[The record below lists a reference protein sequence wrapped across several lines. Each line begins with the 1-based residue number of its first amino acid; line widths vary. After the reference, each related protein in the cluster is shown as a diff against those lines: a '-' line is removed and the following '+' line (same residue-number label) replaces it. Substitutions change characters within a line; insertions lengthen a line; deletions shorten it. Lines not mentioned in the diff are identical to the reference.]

1 MASVA
6 DSTSTFK
13 PGVSHTSW
21 QVPRHVPRHVPCR
34 PQAALALLPPEVAFP
49 AGLSLSLSF
58 SLSLALSLSLTLRHS
73 RYQNH
78 AMAATTVMFSFLT
91 PFCAKRGHG
100 WHVKPKG
107 VTVG

>member
-58 SLSLALSLSLTLRHS
+58 S
-73 RYQNH
+73 
-78 AMAATTVMFSFLT
+78 VMFSFLT